1 MAVRA
6 RTGRDGL
13 KNQEGTNL
21 KPHPYATSLI
31 AVCLFVGVLLNPH
44 ALAADT
50 PRPARIVAACKA
62 GEGRTEV
69 LRGWLLTEP
78 SFQGMVIPARTHGEF
93 SSEDVWRMVR
103 IYFPR
108 TFEDLTGYDFILL
121 ASVDMQFFSD
131 RQARWMHDAIAEYG
145 VGGMNTRSVLSMSV
159 AWSGPWMNSILS
171 DAFPNDVPAVVNSE
185 DYRGEVF
192 AAGPIV
198 VNDDS
203 GIAPVARPFKE
214 GIEGVFPAYRG
225 VITIPRSGSTVHTW
239 VRTDLKHQGGPLPG
253 YIPHLFEWRYRN
265 ATTFTAMDM
274 VCEDFWKSG
283 TNPFSVDVIVN
294 VVWRSTNRE
303 LPHDAMQVHALRD
316 LFRQFQLRKSCLVSV
331 FEFAENFGAS
341 TVNVYSTLGGIEATK
356 SEADLEYLR
365 SEFDASYDRMG
376 SLLEELGA
384 LEDEAVKLKNS
395 ALAWVYFIEWLTV
408 SGTML
413 ICGVAI
419 WQLMVKRSMYREVSV
434 TRHR

>member
-1 MAVRA
+1 
-6 RTGRDGL
+6 
-13 KNQEGTNL
+13 
-21 KPHPYATSLI
+21 LI
-31 AVCLFVGVLLNPH
+31 AVCLFVGVLLIPQG
-44 ALAADT
+44 LAADM
-50 PRPARIVAACKA
+50 PRPARIVATCKA

-78 SFQGMVIPARTHGEF
+78 SFQGIVIPAREYGGF
-93 SSEDVWRMVR
+93 SSEDVWRMIR

-108 TFEDLTGYDFILL
+108 TFEELTDYDFILL
-121 ASVDMQFFSD
+121 ASVDMQFFSGK
-131 RQARWMHDAIAEYG
+131 QVQWMYDAIAEG
-145 VGGMNTRSVLSMSV
+145 GLGGMNTRSVLSMSV
-159 AWSGPWMNSILS
+159 AWSGPWMDSILS
-171 DAFPNDVPAVVNSE
+171 DAFPNDVVAVVNSE

-192 AAGPIV
+192 AAGPVV
-198 VNDDS
+198 VNDDEV
-203 GIAPVARPFKE
+203 IPPVVRPFKE
-214 GIEGVFPAYRG
+214 GIESMFPAYRG
-225 VITIPRSGSTVHTW
+225 VITIPRPGSTVHTW
-239 VRTDLKHQGGPLPG
+239 IRTNLRHRGSPLPG
-253 YIPHLFEWRYRN
+253 YIPHLFEWRYQN

-274 VCEDFWKSG
+274 VCEDFWESG

-303 LPHDAMQVHALRD
+303 LPQDAMRVHALRD

-341 TVNVYSTLGGIEATK
+341 TVNVYSTLGGIEGVK

-395 ALAWVYFIEWLTV
+395 ALAWVYFIEWLAV